1 MTEAAVTP
9 GRLAR
14 YVAFWNER
22 EPATALALLR
32 IAIGCVLAYDLIYLV
47 CLDLEVTIFGDAAE
61 YNMGYASSLDIQP
74 LVRRVFGPGALA
86 VQVAVYGGIA
96 AALCFA
102 VGLLTRV
109 SGVLVLVTQ
118 LQLAALYSEGDRG
131 IDQLLRL
138 AVAILVFS
146 QSGATLSLDAR
157 LRHGAWARPS
167 VLVPAWP
174 RYLMIAQL
182 LWLYTSAAISKDHAL
197 WSARGDY
204 MSLFYILRY
213 QHFVRWD
220 MTWVPAWVTQL
231 GAFTTYWFEALAGL
245 MVVACWQTRRDPD
258 SRQRSTRG
266 WWVFK
271 RTWITIGLGL
281 HTTLWILM
289 NIGIFTTGLLALYA
303 CWVNPRLLQ
312 RLPASRWWRAVRFVP
327 EASSASAQPDGTA
340 SAPPSPAPQ
349 GA

>member
-1 MTEAAVTP
+1 MTDTRPP

-47 CLDLEVTIFGDAAE
+47 CLDLEITIFGDVAE
-61 YNMGYASSLDIQP
+61 YNLGYAESLEIQP
-74 LVRRVFGPGALA
+74 LVRQLFGTGPLA

-96 AALCFA
+96 AALAFA
-102 VGLLTRV
+102 LGLLTRV
-109 SGVLVLVTQ
+109 SGALVIVTQ
-118 LQLAALYSEGDRG
+118 LQLAILYSEGDRG
-131 IDQLLRL
+131 IDELLRL
-138 AVAILVFS
+138 VILILLFS

-157 LRHGAWARPS
+157 IRHGAWARPN

-174 RYLMIAQL
+174 RYLVIVQL
-182 LWLYTSAAISKDHAL
+182 VWLYTSAAISKDHMM

-220 MTWVPAWVTQL
+220 MTWLPAWVTQV
-231 GAFTTYWFEALAGL
+231 GAFTTIWFEALAGL
-245 MVVACWQTRRDPD
+245 MIVACWRTRRDPD
-258 SRQRSTRG
+258 GTRRSTRG
-266 WWVFK
+266 WWVWK
-271 RTWITIGLGL
+271 RVWITIGLGL

-289 NIGIFTTGLLALYA
+289 NIGIFTTGMLALYF
-303 CWVNPRLLQ
+303 CWVSPRLLQ
-312 RLPASRWWRAVRFVP
+312 RLPDSRWFAALRYVP
-327 EASSASAQPDGTA
+327 ARNGSAPATVPASS
-340 SAPPSPAPQ
+340 
-349 GA
+349 